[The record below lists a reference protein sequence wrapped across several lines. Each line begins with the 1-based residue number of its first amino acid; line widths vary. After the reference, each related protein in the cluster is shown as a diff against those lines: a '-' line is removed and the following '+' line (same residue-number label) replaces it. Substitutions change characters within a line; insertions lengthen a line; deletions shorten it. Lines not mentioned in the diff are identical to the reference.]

1 SELAF
6 RADAVAVANDEHPDH
21 QLGIN
26 RRPADVAVMGLEFLV
41 QVAESHRH
49 EHIHSPQQVVLGD
62 AIFEPELVEQTPL
75 ITPLPTHHRPPPL
88 PMINQPPES
97 RFAASLKPFFDTI
110 DPEETSAKSRVCN
123 AACDSWS
130 RKLPDIE
137 LGRRN
142 IRWSCGA

>member
-1 SELAF
+1 
-6 RADAVAVANDEHPDH
+6 
-21 QLGIN
+21 
-26 RRPADVAVMGLEFLV
+26 MGLEFLV

-110 DPEETSAKSRVCN
+110 GQKH
-123 AACDSWS
+123 ACRLVRAYVRYSLNS
-130 RKLPDIE
+130 VV
-137 LGRRN
+137 
-142 IRWSCGA
+142 S